1 MLTNGLS
8 RVVPTHI
15 HFGEEEIPLRGDG
28 SIKRKIC
35 LIDRIA
41 THSGSGAGAP
51 QHSSS
56 FIIEISHIPLILVSF
71 NEFHYFLMIQ
81 VCTTRTKAVTAHSS
95 PSILAYHG

>member
-41 THSGSGAGAP
+41 TPSGSGTGSP
-51 QHSSS
+51 RHSLS

-71 NEFHYFLMIQ
+71 NEFHYILMMQ
-81 VCTTRTKAVTAHSS
+81 VCTTPYLSSDRTQFSS
-95 PSILAYHG
+95 IFAYHG